1 MDYFLNRYKA
11 INKVILIDVEKIVPN
26 PSQPRKIFKNEEI
39 ISLAESIKQNGL
51 LQPLTVRKQGDCFE
65 LISGERRLR
74 AIKYAEIRY
83 APSIVIEV
91 SDKQSAVLSLIE
103 NIERADLN
111 FFEEAEALKA
121 LITEWGISQQ
131 ELGARLNKSQPA
143 IANKIRLLKFDDE
156 VKRLILKSDISERQ
170 ARALLRIK
178 DREEQKK
185 AILYIKEKGL
195 NAVGAEKYIDDLLEE
210 KNAPKKRSIPI
221 IKDIRLF
228 FNTINNAVSIMN
240 KSGIKAKTKRIDSES
255 CIEYIVTIPITH

>member
-51 LQPLTVRKQGDCFE
+51 LQPLTVRKQE
-65 LISGERRLR
+65 TASSLISGERRLR

-131 ELGARLNKSQPA
+131 ELGARLNKSQPGHR
-143 IANKIRLLKFDDE
+143 K
-156 VKRLILKSDISERQ
+156 
-170 ARALLRIK
+170 
-178 DREEQKK
+178 
-185 AILYIKEKGL
+185 
-195 NAVGAEKYIDDLLEE
+195 
-210 KNAPKKRSIPI
+210 
-221 IKDIRLF
+221 
-228 FNTINNAVSIMN
+228 
-240 KSGIKAKTKRIDSES
+240 
-255 CIEYIVTIPITH
+255 